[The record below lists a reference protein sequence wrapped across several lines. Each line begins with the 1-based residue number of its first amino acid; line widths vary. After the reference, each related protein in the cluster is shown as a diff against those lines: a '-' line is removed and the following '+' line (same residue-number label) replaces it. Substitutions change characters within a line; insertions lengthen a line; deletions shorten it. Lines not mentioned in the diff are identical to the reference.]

1 MLEVL
6 AFAKLNLTLE
16 VLGRRSDGYHEVR
29 TILQTIDL
37 VDRLEVRPYHSL
49 RVECDDPALSGQAN
63 LVWQAA
69 VALAT
74 RTNLRPQASILI
86 QKQIPV
92 GMGLG
97 GGSSDA
103 AAALV
108 ALNRLWGLSMTTE
121 ELAEVAA
128 GLGSDVPFF
137 LWGGTALAEGRGE
150 KVRPLP
156 PLPSLPVTL
165 ICPNITIPRKTASLY
180 SRLSPEYYTHA
191 RVTLRMEEVLS
202 RSDFAPEN
210 LYNVFEQVAFTVF
223 PGLGR
228 LHQQVKTSINERV
241 HLSGSGPSLFSIPS
255 SEEEYH
261 RAVKALQTYDAKVY
275 FVRTISPDPF
285 QSL

>member
-1 MLEVL
+1 MEAL

-16 VLGRRSDGYHEVR
+16 VLGRRDDGYHEVR

-37 VDRLEVRPYHSL
+37 ADRLEVRPCRSL
-49 RVECDDPALSGQAN
+49 QVECDDPTLSGEAN

-69 VALAT
+69 VALAI
-74 RTNLRPQASILI
+74 RGNCNPQASIFI

-108 ALNRLWGLSMTTE
+108 ALNQLWGLSMTTE

-150 KVRPLP
+150 QVKPLP
-156 PLPSLPVTL
+156 PLPAVPVTL
-165 ICPNITIPRKTASLY
+165 ICPNTTVPHKTARLY
-180 SRLSPEYYTHA
+180 SSLSSEHYTSGTIT
-191 RVTLRMEEVLS
+191 RQMEELLT
-202 RSDFAPEN
+202 RGDFAAEK
-210 LYNVFEQVAFTVF
+210 LYNVFEQVAPTVF
-223 PGLGR
+223 PELGQLR
-228 LHQQVKTSINERV
+228 QQVESSVNGRV
-241 HLSGSGPSLFSIPS
+241 HLSGSGPSLFCIPS
-255 SEEEYH
+255 SEEEY
-261 RAVKALQTYDAKVY
+261 RRSVKALQTYDVKVY
-275 FVRTISPDPF
+275 FVRTITPRLF
-285 QSL
+285 QGY